1 MKSRQFSSF
10 LRKKKK
16 EIYNDPRSVLKKYD
30 KYLEEH
36 GIYHTDDSMLFKEKI
51 KGHIELSDRILLLYK
66 EAVLENEKIALLED
80 LYATGYDKDKL
91 AELVLDVFFNK
102 NDSLELWEYGDLL
115 YRMKR
120 YKYLEQYIS
129 IIQDD
134 SYGEARQ
141 MVVLL
146 VGKSKKEKV
155 IPVLKE
161 LLNDSTIEG
170 HVVDALTN
178 FSGEDID
185 CIMQKYVDSDIVWI
199 RNIAKK
205 YLKKEKSF
213 GECEEKWRRV

>member
-1 MKSRQFSSF
+1 MKSRQFSLF
-10 LRKKKK
+10 LKKRKK
-16 EIYNDPRSVLKKYD
+16 EIYKDPRSVLKKYD
-30 KYLEEH
+30 RYLEEH
-36 GIYHTDDSMLFKEKI
+36 GIYNTDDSMLLKKKL
-51 KGHIELSDRILLLYK
+51 KGHIELSDMILSLYR

-91 AELVLDVFFNK
+91 TEIVLDVFFSK
-102 NDSLELWEYGDLL
+102 KDSLELWEYGDLL

-129 IIQDD
+129 IIQDN

-155 IPVLKE
+155 IPVLKK
-161 LLNDSTIEG
+161 LLKDDTIEG

-178 FSGEDID
+178 FSGEDINN
-185 CIMQKYVDSDIVWI
+185 IMKKYLDSDVVWI
-199 RNIAKK
+199 RNIARK
-205 YLKKEKSF
+205 YLLGKD
-213 GECEEKWRRV
+213 VI